1 MGPGGF
7 EPPSPG
13 SRPGVIPS
21 YTKGPCEAGRS
32 AGAWWRHHCPPR
44 VAAIRLLRSQR
55 TRRRIPVFFARN
67 NLTSL
72 ECDHDRGRASRT
84 PTARVTAPHAALTPC
99 PAKQTETAKHGERPR
114 SQYAG
119 KPATGRFGFFVALR
133 VMVEVPSRVVVFQSS
148 DGVADCPI
156 PKQLPWRE
164 RPPAPWW
171 EFRKGQD
178 PTDMCKMP
186 LGLWFAP
193 EY

>member
-1 MGPGGF
+1 
-7 EPPSPG
+7 
-13 SRPGVIPS
+13 
-21 YTKGPCEAGRS
+21 
-32 AGAWWRHHCPPR
+32 
-44 VAAIRLLRSQR
+44 
-55 TRRRIPVFFARN
+55 
-67 NLTSL
+67 
-72 ECDHDRGRASRT
+72 
-84 PTARVTAPHAALTPC
+84 
-99 PAKQTETAKHGERPR
+99 
-114 SQYAG
+114 
-119 KPATGRFGFFVALR
+119 VALR